1 MRSSSTPNGDKNY
14 AGVNDPVMND
24 LVERAA
30 YTLDADEYIR
40 LVREINQRS
49 LDQAY
54 YLDHVVGFYIFFR
67 RPWLQNVASAVQGQ
81 FCCWGTPQAAV
92 AWIDNTAPEGRGGRL
107 RA

>member
-1 MRSSSTPNGDKNY
+1 MDFFLPDAPQNTS
-14 AGVNDPVMND
+14 GVNDPVMTD
-24 LVERAA
+24 LIEKAA
-30 YTLDADEYIR
+30 YTLDVDEQVRLIR
-40 LVREINQRS
+40 QINDRS

-54 YLDHVVGFYIFFR
+54 FLEKVVGFYTFFR

-92 AWIDNTAPEGRGGRL
+92 AWIDDTAPEGRKGRL